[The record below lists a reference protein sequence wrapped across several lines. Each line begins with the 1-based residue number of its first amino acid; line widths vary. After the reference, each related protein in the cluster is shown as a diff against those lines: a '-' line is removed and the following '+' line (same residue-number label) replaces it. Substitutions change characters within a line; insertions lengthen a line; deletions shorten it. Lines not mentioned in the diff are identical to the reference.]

1 MIGNIERKLVVLKT
15 SPWSERAK
23 WALDHHGLPYRT
35 IQHTPF
41 LGELRLRRLAGG
53 NGKRRVTTPVL
64 VEGDRV
70 FAESWDIALQADR
83 EGQGSKL
90 VPPDLETDIKRWSDV
105 SEEAMKAGRALL
117 VPRLLASGPALDE
130 TLPPVFP
137 GWVRPVVRP
146 VTRYATRWFSRKYAL
161 RLDDTSEH
169 LAKMR
174 SALESLRAALS
185 KSAPYLLGTF
195 SYADIVM
202 AILLQGV
209 VPVDHARF
217 PLGPAMRAAW
227 TREDLAADFA
237 DLLAWRD
244 RMYALHRT

>member
-1 MIGNIERKLVVLKT
+1 VGNAERRLVVLKT

-23 WALDHHGLPYRT
+23 WALDHHGLAYET

-53 NGKRRVTTPVL
+53 GTRRVTTPVL
-64 VEGDRV
+64 VDGDRI
-70 FAESWDIALQADR
+70 FAESWDIALYADR
-83 EGQGSKL
+83 VGHGSKL
-90 VPPDLETDIKRWSDV
+90 IPPDREADIKTWSDV
-105 SEEAMKAGRALL
+105 SEEAMNAGRALL

-130 TLPPVFP
+130 TLPPAFP
-137 GWVRPVVRP
+137 GWVRPLVRP
-146 VTRYATRWFSRKYAL
+146 VTRHATRWFSRKYAL
-161 RLDDTSEH
+161 RLDDSSAH
-169 LAKMR
+169 VAKMR
-174 SALESLRAALS
+174 SALETLRAALA
-185 KSAPYLLGTF
+185 KSSPYLLGTF

-209 VPVDHARF
+209 VPVEHPRF

-227 TREDLAADFA
+227 TREDLAADYV

-244 RMYALHRT
+244 RIYGQHRG